1 MNGGTSTKII
11 LRKEKENECTWKNC
25 TWRGKEPDEESWHHA
40 DLQEEGWKAQLLFPA
55 LERGDQKMNLY
66 ELTDQFLQLQTM
78 LEDPEVDAQV
88 LADTMEAVEGELE
101 VKADGYGKIIRNF
114 EGNVASIKAELD
126 RLTALKNTYEG
137 SIKRLK
143 ENLQASM
150 TATGK
155 KKIETDL
162 FKFSIQKNGGALP
175 VIVDVSTDD
184 LPDECVII
192 AEKPDLKALAAFLQD
207 PENKEYY
214 SQFAHFGERGESLRI
229 K

>member
-1 MNGGTSTKII
+1 
-11 LRKEKENECTWKNC
+11 
-25 TWRGKEPDEESWHHA
+25 
-40 DLQEEGWKAQLLFPA
+40 
-55 LERGDQKMNLY
+55 MNLY
-66 ELTDQFLQLQTM
+66 ELTGQMLQLQQM

-101 VKADGYGKIIRNF
+101 IKADGYGKIIRNF
-114 EGNVASIKAELD
+114 ESNVASIKAEKD
-126 RLTALKNTYEG
+126 RLTALQNIYEG

-143 ENLQASM
+143 DNLQESM

-155 KKIETDL
+155 RKIETDL

-192 AEKPDLKALAAFLQD
+192 AENPDLKAIASYLQGV
-207 PENKEYY
+207 NKEYY
-214 SQFAHFGERGESLRI
+214 SRFAHFGERGESLRI